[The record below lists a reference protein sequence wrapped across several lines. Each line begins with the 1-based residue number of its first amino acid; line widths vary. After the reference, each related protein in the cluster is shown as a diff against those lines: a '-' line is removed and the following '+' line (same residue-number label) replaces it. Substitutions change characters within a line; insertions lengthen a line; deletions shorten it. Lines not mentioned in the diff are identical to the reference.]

1 MLQKAVTVLCIC
13 LLAFPVGVFATSVKT
28 GTDQGAVEQA
38 EHYFSRSEE
47 EQGPCTKPDGSRFT
61 IGYLDIDPYPA
72 TGEMIYR
79 FVEQLRTDGWI
90 TYRGD
95 FPFDPEN
102 TDAKEFIQ
110 FLSEQDLGEYIQFS
124 SDVNYYVSEEY
135 DGEKF
140 VEKDLK
146 KHIENG
152 DVDLIFC
159 LGTQP
164 AELMINK
171 MGITQV
177 PVMVS
182 GTVDPVGAG
191 LAESEEYSGKSN
203 IWCHTNTGV
212 YTNQLKFYYE
222 SHPFTNI
229 GMVFYDETI
238 ASYEPYKEAADELG
252 FLITTKKTSRAVT
265 EDYYDILRQLYKEL
279 VDEGID
285 AFLLNSDII
294 KDEEQIAPLLDI
306 FYQKNIPVFVQNS
319 EYFVE
324 DGAMMVVTASDAQ
337 TQAPFLADAFSRILH
352 GEEPGSINQKFVT
365 PPYLS
370 VNLEVA
376 DRIGYDVSED
386 MILSAEKLYT
396 YVRNYY
402 DKGRRSN
409 GKTEE

>member
-1 MLQKAVTVLCIC
+1 MLQKAVTILCIC
-13 LLAFPVGVFATSVKT
+13 LIAFPAAVFALSMGT
-28 GTDQGAVEQA
+28 GTDRGAAQLA
-38 EHYFSRSEE
+38 EDYFSRRDD
-47 EQGPCTKPDGSRFT
+47 EQGPCKKPDGSRFT

-72 TGEMIYR
+72 TGEMIYC

-95 FPFDPEN
+95 LPFDPAD
-102 TDAKEFIQ
+102 TDAREFIQ
-110 FLSEQDLGEYIQFS
+110 FLSEQDLGEYIRFS
-124 SDVNYYVSEEY
+124 GDVNYYVSEEY
-135 DGEKF
+135 DGAEF
-140 VEKDLK
+140 VKKDLE
-146 KHIENG
+146 KHIKNG

-164 AELMINK
+164 AELMINE
-171 MGITQV
+171 MGITEV
-177 PVMVS
+177 PIMVS

-191 LAESEEYSGKSN
+191 LAESEEYSGKPN

-222 SHPFTNI
+222 SQPFTNI
-229 GMVFYDETI
+229 GMVYYDETI

-252 FLITTKKTSRAVT
+252 FQITAKKIGRTVT
-265 EDYYDILRQLYKEL
+265 ADYYDKLEQIYKEL
-279 VDEGID
+279 ADEGID

-294 KDEEQIAPLLDI
+294 KKERMIAPLLDI
-306 FYQKNIPVFVQNS
+306 FYQKDIPVFVQNS
-319 EYFVE
+319 EYYVE

-337 TQAPFLADAFSRILH
+337 MQAPFLADAFSRILH

-376 DRIGYDVSED
+376 DRIGFEVSED

-396 YVRNYY
+396 YVRSYFE
-402 DKGRRSN
+402 KGRRSN
-409 GKTEE
+409 GTTKK